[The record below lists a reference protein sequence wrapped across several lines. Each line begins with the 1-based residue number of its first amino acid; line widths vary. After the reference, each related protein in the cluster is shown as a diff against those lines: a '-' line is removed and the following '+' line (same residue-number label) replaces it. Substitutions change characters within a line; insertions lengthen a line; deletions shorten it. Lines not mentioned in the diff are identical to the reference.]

1 HRGQALE
8 PSQQSHHYVFGDG
21 DRAHAGAV
29 GELQLA
35 LSKEVE
41 GKAVDA
47 GALGR
52 HPSEIGAGVDRLLDA
67 ADSGVDPENLGA
79 ARESA
84 WPGGVVRVPDDL
96 SARKLR
102 NDSLQALRQ
111 DDFHSYI
118 LPAPRGGVH

>member
-67 ADSGVDPENLGA
+67 ADAEVDPEHLGA
-79 ARESA
+79 APESGQA
-84 WPGGVVRVPDDL
+84 GGVVPVPDDL
-96 SARKLR
+96 SAWKPRKDR
-102 NDSLQALRQ
+102 LQALRQ
-111 DDFHSYI
+111 I
-118 LPAPRGGVH
+118 